1 MPTHGPVDTLYFSFA
16 LTVDAS
22 ARHASRKIVDRYSV
36 QPTNGITVR
45 GSSITLLIADGPWKQ
60 PILIGKMPRSIVT
73 IATIGL
79 NPPMRKIRRVYP
91 VHRVIGPYAEERSQ
105 WQSAKRD

>member
-22 ARHASRKIVDRYSV
+22 VRHASRKIVDRYSV

-60 PILIGKMPRSIVT
+60 PILIGKMPHSIVT

-79 NPPMRKIRRVYP
+79 NPPMRKIRRVIP
-91 VHRVIGPYAEERSQ
+91 STG
-105 WQSAKRD
+105 